1 MNRFAKASVT
11 ALISLTLS
19 LGTIATATSPA
30 VAASPDVCGGA
41 ISDYTG
47 LNSVD
52 VPFTG
57 TATNGATSRQF
68 TIIPQM
74 AKSPL
79 VKTELV
85 TASNDVYAIV
95 NFELGVNDLGQ
106 GTIYF
111 AVFGGTGYST
121 GIRCE
126 SGTRVTK
133 ITGFLHVPD
142 SESLLEFNVSRA

>member
-11 ALISLTLS
+11 ALVSLAVS
-19 LGTIATATSPA
+19 MGTIATATSPA
-30 VAASPDVCGGA
+30 MAASPDVCGGA

-52 VPFTG
+52 TAFTG
-57 TATNGATSRQF
+57 FATNGATSRAF
-68 TIIPQM
+68 TIIPQT
-74 AKSPL
+74 AGSPL

-85 TASNDVYAIV
+85 TANNDVYAIA

-111 AVFGGTGYST
+111 AVYGGTGYST
-121 GIRCE
+121 GMRCE
-126 SGTRVTK
+126 SGSRVTK
-133 ITGFLHVPD
+133 ITGYLHVPD
-142 SESLLEFNVSRA
+142 SDSLLEFNVSRA

>member
-11 ALISLTLS
+11 ALVSLAVST
-19 LGTIATATSPA
+19 GTIATATSPA
-30 VAASPDVCGGA
+30 VAASVDVCGGA
-41 ISDYTG
+41 VSDYTG

-68 TIIPQM
+68 TIIPQT

-85 TASNDVYAIV
+85 TASNDVYAIA
-95 NFELGVNDLGQ
+95 NFTLGVNDLGR
-106 GTIYF
+106 GIIYF
-111 AVFGGTGYST
+111 PIFGGTGWST
-121 GIRCE
+121 DLQCD
-126 SGTRVTK
+126 SGSRVNK
-133 ITGFLHVPD
+133 ITGFLHVAD
-142 SESLLEFNVSRA
+142 SELPLEFSISRV